1 MYKKK
6 GTLWGGNNL
15 RNVGRRKNSKIKNII
30 LSYIK
35 NNLKEYTIITIIF
48 LIGLIFGIIFINNAG
63 QTQIDEITS
72 YINDFVNSL
81 KNNIEIDKAGLLKD
95 TLISNFVLALG
106 LWFVGSTVIGIP
118 IVYGIIAYRG
128 FCLGYTI
135 SSSIATLGTG
145 SGILFTIT
153 SLLLQNI
160 LFIPCILGLAVSGIK
175 LYKSIVKD
183 KRKETIKLEITRHTI
198 FCMFI
203 LLVLE
208 LSAFLEVYGSTNLL
222 QICAKYL

>member
-1 MYKKK
+1 M
-6 GTLWGGNNL
+6 

-81 KNNIEIDKAGLLKD
+81 KNNIEIDKY

-198 FCMFI
+198 FCVFI

-222 QICAKYL
+222 QICAKYLLKI

>member
-1 MYKKK
+1 M
-6 GTLWGGNNL
+6 

-198 FCMFI
+198 FCVFI
-203 LLVLE
+203 LLVLG
-208 LSAFLEVYGSTNLL
+208 LPAFLEVYGSTNLL
-222 QICAKYL
+222 QNCEKYL